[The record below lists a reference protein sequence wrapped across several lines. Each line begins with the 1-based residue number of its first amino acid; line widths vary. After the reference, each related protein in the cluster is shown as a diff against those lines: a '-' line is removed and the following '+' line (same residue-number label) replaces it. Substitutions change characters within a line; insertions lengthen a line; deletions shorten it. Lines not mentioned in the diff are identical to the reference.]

1 MLIFFCQF
9 VPFRDF
15 MGGQYGGNAQIS
27 QAALAKEV
35 LAEIPDQVVQYM
47 LANKIAPK
55 PPRPDVL
62 LPGQSPAPQ
71 NPPAG
76 QNPPPGQNP
85 PSPQNQGPMPSWASP
100 PPGAPSAPPPAGGGS
115 CPYPQ
120 KGPW

>member
-1 MLIFFCQF
+1 M
-9 VPFRDF
+9 PFRDF

-62 LPGQSPAPQ
+62 LPSSPTKPTTRTK
-71 NPPAG
+71 PTTPAKSG
-76 QNPPPGQNP
+76 TYAILG
-85 PSPQNQGPMPSWASP
+85 
-100 PPGAPSAPPPAGGGS
+100 
-115 CPYPQ
+115 
-120 KGPW
+120 

>member
-1 MLIFFCQF
+1 
-9 VPFRDF
+9 

-55 PPRPDVL
+55 PPRQDVL

-71 NPPAG
+71 NPPPG
-76 QNPPPGQNP
+76 QNQPPGQNP
-85 PSPQNQGPMPSWASP
+85 PPQQNQGPMPSWASP